1 MSHPETHHA
10 ALTPAPAPGREA
22 PAAHPIAP
30 LIAQRWSPRSF
41 TGAPLPPGAI
51 ERLLEAARWAASSNN
66 LQPWHF
72 IVARRDAEPEAF
84 ATLLGVLSP
93 NNRDWARQ
101 AGALLLSV
109 ARTHNPTNGNP
120 LRHGWHD
127 TGAATALLALQ
138 AAALGLQAHAMAG
151 FDAAAARSAFAVP
164 EGFDP
169 VAAIA
174 IGEVGPPE
182 ALPEALA
189 ARETAP
195 RQRRP
200 IEAFAFF
207 GGWRG

>member
-1 MSHPETHHA
+1 MSHPETSHA
-10 ALTPAPAPGREA
+10 ATGREA
-22 PAAHPIAP
+22 PAAHPIEP
-30 LIAQRWSPRSF
+30 LIARRWSPRSF

-72 IVARRDAEPEAF
+72 FVARRDAEPEAS
-84 ATLLGVLSP
+84 ARLLGVLSP
-93 NNRDWARQ
+93 NNQGWARQ

-109 ARTHNPTNGNP
+109 ARTHNPNNGNP

-151 FDAAAARSAFAVP
+151 YDAAAARDAFAIP

-174 IGEVGPPE
+174 IGEAGPPE

-200 IEAFAFF
+200 IEDFAFF

>member
-1 MSHPETHHA
+1 MS
-10 ALTPAPAPGREA
+10 TPTGREA
-22 PAAHPIAP
+22 PADHPIAP
-30 LIAQRWSPRSF
+30 ILANRWSPRSF
-41 TGAPLPPGAI
+41 TGAPLPPGALDS
-51 ERLLEAARWAASSNN
+51 LLEGARWAASSNN

-72 IVARRDAEPEAF
+72 IVARRDAEAEAF
-84 ATLLGVLSP
+84 ETLVGVLSP
-93 NNRDWARQ
+93 NNQTWARK
-101 AGALLLSV
+101 AGVLMLSV
-109 ARTHNPTNGNP
+109 ARLANPNNGNP
-120 LRHGWHD
+120 MRHALHD
-127 TGAATALLALQ
+127 TGAATAQMALQ
-138 AAALGLQAHAMAG
+138 AAALGLQAHLMAG
-151 FDAAAARSAFAVP
+151 FDAAAARTAFGIP

-200 IEAFAFF
+200 VSEFAMF